1 MDKRPDKRSKGASP
15 IVELR
20 GVSKQY
26 PGEKR
31 LALTEIDLSIY
42 PGEFLTVLGPSG
54 AGKTT
59 LLHMIGLLDRPSSGE
74 VMTMGI
80 AANGLRED
88 ERANL
93 RNGFLGF
100 VFQFHFL
107 LPDLTVEENVL
118 LPLLIS
124 DERRGG
130 LPTPRAGSGKW
141 ESIDPGDPSGHRQ
154 PGSCM
159 RLGAHQRRKHPKQE
173 VEKLLAAVGLRDK
186 ASSLPAELSGGEK
199 QRAAVA
205 RALAGAPPL
214 ILADEPTGNLDTAN
228 ANLVWDLLAKA
239 NVGLGTAIVAITH
252 NEELARK
259 AQRVLHIVDGRIVD
273 NW

>member
-1 MDKRPDKRSKGASP
+1 
-15 IVELR
+15 
-20 GVSKQY
+20 
-26 PGEKR
+26 
-31 LALTEIDLSIY
+31 
-42 PGEFLTVLGPSG
+42 
-54 AGKTT
+54 
-59 LLHMIGLLDRPSSGE
+59 
-74 VMTMGI
+74 
-80 AANGLRED
+80 
-88 ERANL
+88 
-93 RNGFLGF
+93 
-100 VFQFHFL
+100 
-107 LPDLTVEENVL
+107 
-118 LPLLIS
+118 
-124 DERRGG
+124 
-130 LPTPRAGSGKW
+130 
-141 ESIDPGDPSGHRQ
+141 
-154 PGSCM
+154 M
-159 RLGAHQRRKHPKQE
+159 RLGAHQGRKHPKQE